1 VAIKTEYYIL
11 AHDSVHVNY
20 VSDHECEFVRD
31 EGVHFAIQKGI
42 QASRSKIVYFKHNDT
57 EDLERLLK
65 LQQIED
71 KKVHFF
77 IAKSTVLTNVLV
89 FHFYSIEFMS
99 TIFCFCFIIM
109 LICCCV

>member
-1 VAIKTEYYIL
+1 MCK
-11 AHDSVHVNY
+11 
-20 VSDHECEFVRD
+20 FVRD

-71 KKVHFF
+71 KKVQ
-77 IAKSTVLTNVLV
+77 K
-89 FHFYSIEFMS
+89 
-99 TIFCFCFIIM
+99 
-109 LICCCV
+109 